1 MKSTWIR
8 RIELTI
14 VRRIALGDVD
24 DQSALG
30 PGLAD
35 QFHHAFEHAGLGEV
49 LSEFLV
55 PGPVRRNEISL
66 KVDQKDGSLF
76 GLDAFRRR
84 RHRLGLRRRHQS
96 KHRDDRHRN
105 LKPIARNDFCHFS
118 PPYLKSLTFCAPAA
132 ATGDGNSW
140 LARNT

>member
-1 MKSTWIR
+1 MKSAWIR

-55 PGPVRRNEISL
+55 PGPVTRNEISL
-66 KVDQKDGSLF
+66 KVDQKDGSLSALMLF
-76 GLDAFRRR
+76 
-84 RHRLGLRRRHQS
+84 
-96 KHRDDRHRN
+96 
-105 LKPIARNDFCHFS
+105 
-118 PPYLKSLTFCAPAA
+118 AA
-132 ATGDGNSW
+132 GATGSACAGATRASIAMTD
-140 LARNT
+140 